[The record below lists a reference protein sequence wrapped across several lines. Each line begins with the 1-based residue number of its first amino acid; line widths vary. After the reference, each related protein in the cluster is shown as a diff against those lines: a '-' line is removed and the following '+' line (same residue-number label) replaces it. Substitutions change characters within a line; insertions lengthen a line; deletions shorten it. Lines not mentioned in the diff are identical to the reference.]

1 MSEHEGDGVTYV
13 LFLALAA
20 VLVVGWFVL
29 EDYSERSQARECNNI
44 SLKDRPADCQP
55 SADQSRAR

>member
-20 VLVVGWFVL
+20 VLVVGWLFWKIT
-29 EDYSERSQARECNNI
+29 RSAVRPVNAI
-44 SLKDRPADCQP
+44 TSL
-55 SADQSRAR
+55 